1 MHLTRRLKVLA
12 SEPTILLYYR
22 KRAVEFEDKIKA
34 IEKNSAKIQN
44 LILRIQNVRKVPSK
58 NFDTPGK
65 TVNSAKP
72 IPGLSIEESLN
83 LDALS
88 KHLAQLDRKMLELK
102 KEREI
107 KYIPWKKKMELEQE
121 LLCLLALRDT
131 AEAEREKLKLRYTR
145 ILLVANVISACAKS
159 AKTITLQDLL
169 SQIVENKNDERA
181 LDVHSKVAEDLL
193 EYFERFSELLSSG
206 QYDAAATSAAN
217 SSRGILLN
225 EETLR
230 KFEPVGCLQGRNI
243 LLLKYFDT
251 LISSSTAAGLPQN
264 SAMTLDAVKCAL
276 SEKQLNTVM
285 HWVTQQRYIGT
296 DDSK

>member
-22 KRAVEFEDKIKA
+22 KRAVEFEDK
-34 IEKNSAKIQN
+34 
-44 LILRIQNVRKVPSK
+44 
-58 NFDTPGK
+58 
-65 TVNSAKP
+65 
-72 IPGLSIEESLN
+72 
-83 LDALS
+83 
-88 KHLAQLDRKMLELK
+88 
-102 KEREI
+102 
-107 KYIPWKKKMELEQE
+107 
-121 LLCLLALRDT
+121 
-131 AEAEREKLKLRYTR
+131 YTR

-285 HWVTQQRYIGT
+285 HWVTQQRLMFSEALGDVIYDYGKVEPSSLSKCLALAQIVYDQSGIHKKVALCLYKQGQIYTAVDYIRQLKPFSLG
-296 DDSK
+296 K